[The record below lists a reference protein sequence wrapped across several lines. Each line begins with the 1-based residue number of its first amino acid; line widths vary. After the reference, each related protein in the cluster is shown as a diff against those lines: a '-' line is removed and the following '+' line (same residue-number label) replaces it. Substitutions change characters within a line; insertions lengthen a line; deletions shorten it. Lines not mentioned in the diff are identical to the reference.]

1 MYTVNERPISQ
12 TRPRSTTFPQNNCQ
26 FCKTTTD
33 LLKLLIRPHNKTIT
47 VCPKCLDDLRV
58 SINELDNANALDD
71 LLNSGQLQCYP
82 ETKDPNKT
90 VIWSDCDIA
99 SDNNI
104 RDYILENKDYCI
116 EYGLTTVDQI
126 SEILYEEHNQLRN
139 DLIADLNHAIHLSYP
154 DGMPV
159 YIKHTISLWNR
170 TYNTYQL
177 IEQASGQDF
186 LTPLIEND
194 VYEKELYLHSTDGLI
209 LDRIHHDG
217 TNTAVFYIIKP
228 YRLEELRE
236 KLDSAKQHDD
246 ITEYLPYFETDGIH
260 KLLASANL
268 I

>member
-1 MYTVNERPISQ
+1 MRTVNERPIN
-12 TRPRSTTFPQNNCQ
+12 RPLPNSHCQ
-26 FCKTTTD
+26 FCRTKND
-33 LLKLLIRPHNKTIT
+33 LIKLAMHTQNKKLFI
-47 VCPKCLDDLRV
+47 CPACLADLRTA
-58 SINELDNANALDD
+58 INELDNANALDD
-71 LLNSGQLQCYP
+71 LLNSGQLQCYL
-82 ETKDPNKT
+82 ETKNPNKT
-90 VIWSDCDIA
+90 IIWSDHDIA

-116 EYGLTTVDQI
+116 EYGLTTIDQI
-126 SEILYEEHNQLRN
+126 SEILYEEHNQLRD

-159 YIKHTISLWNR
+159 FIKHTISLWNR

-186 LTPLIEND
+186 LMPLVEND
-194 VYEKELYLHSTDGLI
+194 IHEKELYLHNTDGLI

-260 KLLASANL
+260 KLLTSANL